1 MKALVSIGN
10 FNFPEPS
17 EYEGNTA
24 TLVDGG
30 RNINGVQVGAVI
42 RDDVAKVSLSW
53 RFLTVKQWSDI
64 LKKFTKKQGGKFYN
78 NVTFFNQ
85 VTGEYETR
93 KMYVS
98 DRTANMF
105 RRDPKTGEVMGYTSP
120 KLSLIEV

>member
-10 FNFPEPS
+10 FDFPEPS

-42 RDDVAKVSLSW
+42 REDVAKVTLSW
-53 RFLTVKQWSDI
+53 RYLTVKQWSNI
-64 LKKFTKKQGGKFYN
+64 LKKFNKKHGGKFYN

-85 VTGEYETR
+85 VTGTYETR

-105 RRDPKTGEVMGYTSP
+105 RRDPYTGEVMGYTSP